1 MCCIPRVGVYGTTKT
16 SSTLQK
22 LHEAGRLLSFH
33 GMNLHYSQW
42 HRPGVQRP
50 SWLHCIPI
58 GMSSR
63 FYQRRHALSVFV
75 DAIKRNVAQRSR
87 EFWRDSGR
95 PLLLVPVVPKAYAPD
110 RVKALQ
116 ELWVNTVRKK
126 NLRMTEQTYDKP
138 VGKTM

>member
-1 MCCIPRVGVYGTTKT
+1 
-16 SSTLQK
+16 
-22 LHEAGRLLSFH
+22 
-33 GMNLHYSQW
+33 
-42 HRPGVQRP
+42 
-50 SWLHCIPI
+50 
-58 GMSSR
+58 MSSR